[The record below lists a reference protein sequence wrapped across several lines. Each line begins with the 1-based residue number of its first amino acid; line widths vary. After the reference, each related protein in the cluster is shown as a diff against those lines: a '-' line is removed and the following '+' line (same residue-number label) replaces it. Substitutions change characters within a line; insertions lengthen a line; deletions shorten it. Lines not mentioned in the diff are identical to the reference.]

1 MHEKN
6 PLLQGITS
14 IFGNRHQMFKLM
26 LGFFGGVSLFFG
38 GLMLPLS
45 LTGDMVEGASRWGG
59 VLMGLFFLAVSAFCL
74 IKLYTVN
81 RRDRRFKRYQALIGK
96 QKRIPLGW
104 LADGMKCSKEAAV
117 RNIRQAMS
125 HGWFSEAYIDEKNE
139 LLLFPNDS
147 ANGRLIT
154 VQCPNCG
161 AGAEVLSGYPAKCR
175 YCGCLLDTNDP
186 E

>member
-1 MHEKN
+1 
-6 PLLQGITS
+6 
-14 IFGNRHQMFKLM
+14 MFKLM

-96 QKRIPLGW
+96 QKRIRSAGW
-104 LADGMKCSKEAAV
+104 PTG
-117 RNIRQAMS
+117 
-125 HGWFSEAYIDEKNE
+125 
-139 LLLFPNDS
+139 
-147 ANGRLIT
+147 
-154 VQCPNCG
+154 
-161 AGAEVLSGYPAKCR
+161 
-175 YCGCLLDTNDP
+175 
-186 E
+186 

>member
-104 LADGMKCSKEAAV
+104 LADGMKCSKEEAV

-125 HGWFSEAYIDEKNE
+125 HGWFISTRRTSFCS
-139 LLLFPNDS
+139 FPTIP
-147 ANGRLIT
+147 RT
-154 VQCPNCG
+154 
-161 AGAEVLSGYPAKCR
+161 AG
-175 YCGCLLDTNDP
+175 
-186 E
+186 

>member
-1 MHEKN
+1 
-6 PLLQGITS
+6 
-14 IFGNRHQMFKLM
+14 
-26 LGFFGGVSLFFG
+26 
-38 GLMLPLS
+38 
-45 LTGDMVEGASRWGG
+45 
-59 VLMGLFFLAVSAFCL
+59 
-74 IKLYTVN
+74 
-81 RRDRRFKRYQALIGK
+81 
-96 QKRIPLGW
+96 
-104 LADGMKCSKEAAV
+104 
-117 RNIRQAMS
+117 MS